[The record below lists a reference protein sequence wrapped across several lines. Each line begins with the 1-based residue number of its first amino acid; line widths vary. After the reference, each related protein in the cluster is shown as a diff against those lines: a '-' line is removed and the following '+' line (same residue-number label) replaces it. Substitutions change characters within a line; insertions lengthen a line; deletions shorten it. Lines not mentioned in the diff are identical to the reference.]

1 MTIDCLFS
9 VKNDRIMDWHK
20 VLFPFKE
27 NVSIKI
33 HRQYLIIIIKQ
44 IKYDLA
50 CSSVIRNSSKLWK
63 WSKRRN
69 SSFKLTCAVDI
80 FVFHCRE
87 ELNKKSLPVNCLYI
101 IDSHEFQTHLFQ
113 SKTLK
118 KNSNVIIQNSRC
130 QHFKNVRATFHK
142 PPQTYKVYFFSS
154 KSSNIF
160 TSSEIHVDVAF
171 LVSNPFLFEFSLS
184 ESNLS
189 LIFSLIF
196 VHHSTFLC
204 LQKSTF
210 KLSWFSSINVNN
222 SVLKT

>member
-33 HRQYLIIIIKQ
+33 HRRYLIIIIKQ

-113 SKTLK
+113 SKTIK
-118 KNSNVIIQNSRC
+118 KFQI
-130 QHFKNVRATFHK
+130 
-142 PPQTYKVYFFSS
+142 
-154 KSSNIF
+154 
-160 TSSEIHVDVAF
+160 
-171 LVSNPFLFEFSLS
+171 SLS
-184 ESNLS
+184 KIRDVNILNTSEQRYNVTGQLKRLS
-189 LIFSLIF
+189 LF
-196 VHHSTFLC
+196 
-204 LQKSTF
+204 
-210 KLSWFSSINVNN
+210 
-222 SVLKT
+222 